1 MLIELLQAAVVLA
14 TAGLLVHVASYDFK
28 HLIVRN
34 QASLAL
40 LVLYLLWAALGGF
53 QSVVGDLIATAALT
67 LVALV
72 MWLLKAM
79 GAGDVKLYF
88 GLGLFVGYDNLAIY
102 TVLLLLV
109 SILLLAGIKM
119 SKFSSRTGGPI
130 GRLKKFEAAGRAP
143 YAVPMSLAAIPTLL
157 LRAFG

>member
-53 QSVVGDLIATAALT
+53 QSLAGDLIATAALT

-88 GLGLFVGYDNLAIY
+88 GLGLFVGYDHLAMY

-119 SKFSSRTGGPI
+119 SKLSSRTGGPI
-130 GRLKKFEAAGRAP
+130 GRLKTFEASGRAP

-157 LRAFG
+157 LRTFG